1 MIVDNGI
8 VVAVDIGIV
17 SGAAFQNVFTLA
29 AHQNVV
35 ACITVD
41 GIVAVATIQI
51 IVAVATVDVVVATHA
66 VNGIITAPAIEAV
79 VAFVTG
85 QDIIA
90 VVASSKNIG
99 RAGQGNIFDVG
110 SGGVGNAAEY
120 GVFAAASLFN
130 HHVFDIINVVSVI
143 TVSTFHNVGTDFA
156 IDNIIAGC
164 ADQMVMAVA
173 AIDGLTAFGMLS
185 QGNIEIFGKA
195 VYTSFLCADDELG
208 NCWCC
213 TVLSVLVFDG

>member
-1 MIVDNGI
+1 MVVDNGI

-17 SGAAFQNVFTLA
+17 SGSAFQNVFTVA

-41 GIVAVATIQI
+41 DIVAVAAIQI
-51 IVAVATVDVVVATHA
+51 IIALAAVEVVVATHA
-66 VNGIITAPAIEAV
+66 VNSIITASAVEAV
-79 VAFVTG
+79 AAFVTG
-85 QDIIA
+85 QDVIA
-90 VVASSKNIG
+90 VVAGGKNIG

-110 SGGVGNAAEY
+110 SGSMGNAAEY

-130 HHVFDIINVVSVI
+130 HHVFYIINVVSVI
-143 TVSTFHNVGTDFA
+143 AVTTFHNVGIGFA
-156 IDNIIAGC
+156 VDNIIAGC
-164 ADQMVMAVA
+164 ADQVVIAVA

-185 QGNIEIFGKA
+185 QGNIEIFGKV
-195 VYTSFLCADDELG
+195 VYIQFLCANDEVG
-208 NCWCC
+208 DCRCC

>member
-1 MIVDNGI
+1 MVVDNGI

-17 SGAAFQNVFTLA
+17 SGSTFQNVFTVA

-41 GIVAVATIQI
+41 DIVTVATIQI
-51 IVAVATVDVVVATHA
+51 IVAVAAVEVVVATHA
-66 VNGIITAPAIEAV
+66 VNGIITASAIEAV
-79 VAFVTG
+79 ATFVTG
-85 QDIIA
+85 QDVIA
-90 VVASSKNIG
+90 VVAGSKNIG

-110 SGGVGNAAEY
+110 SGSMGNAAEY
-120 GVFAAASLFN
+120 GIFAAVSLFN
-130 HHVFDIINVVSVI
+130 HHIFYIINVVSVI
-143 TVSTFHNVGTDFA
+143 AVSAFHNIGTGFA

-164 ADQMVMAVA
+164 ADQMVIAVA
-173 AIDGLTAFGMLS
+173 AIDGLAAFGMLS

-195 VYTSFLCADDELG
+195 VYIQFLCADDELG
-208 NCWCC
+208 DCRCC